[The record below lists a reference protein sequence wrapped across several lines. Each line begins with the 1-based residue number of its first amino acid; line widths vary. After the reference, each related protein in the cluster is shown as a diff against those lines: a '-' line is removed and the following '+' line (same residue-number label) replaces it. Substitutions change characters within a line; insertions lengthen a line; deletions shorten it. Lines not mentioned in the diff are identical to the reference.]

1 MHISPDQVRVV
12 MTGGLNLTDGEEVF
26 ARLPV
31 TGEFSIF
38 RSFLVESK
46 RENNIYL
53 TVDIL
58 NVLQAFRSLDNECS
72 MRLTK
77 RGSQPLLSL
86 GLDTDTM
93 TTVQEIPVVV
103 AMDPRDLMEE
113 CNEPEVDNI
122 EVKLRMPSLRV
133 LKSIVEHMRA
143 LNSTVVLEGTVDG
156 DFTISTSTI
165 EVDMKTS
172 FKGLGL
178 RPNAN
183 RPQPASTTKPEE
195 SVASSSSSSTNDT
208 SVPTGP
214 GTGRSRLVLKA
225 KKLLNVLQ
233 YRPQDVVVAFG
244 IFAEKL
250 CFVLHL
256 KLFGGAAQC
265 TYYVPV
271 LLDQSG

>member
-1 MHISPDQVRVV
+1 MRWQTTITAPSVIYRLFAALQPLGERAIMHISPDQVRVV

-93 TTVQEIPVVV
+93 TTVQEIPVVYV
-103 AMDPRDLMEE
+103 R
-113 CNEPEVDNI
+113 I
-122 EVKLRMPSLRV
+122 V
-133 LKSIVEHMRA
+133 LTLLLAYISDIQRIV
-143 LNSTVVLEGTVDG
+143 
-156 DFTISTSTI
+156 
-165 EVDMKTS
+165 
-172 FKGLGL
+172 
-178 RPNAN
+178 
-183 RPQPASTTKPEE
+183 
-195 SVASSSSSSTNDT
+195 
-208 SVPTGP
+208 
-214 GTGRSRLVLKA
+214 
-225 KKLLNVLQ
+225 
-233 YRPQDVVVAFG
+233 
-244 IFAEKL
+244 
-250 CFVLHL
+250 
-256 KLFGGAAQC
+256 
-265 TYYVPV
+265 
-271 LLDQSG
+271 